1 MSWSDVKYALN
12 SSLGTD
18 EFAPLDK
25 LIKYYIYLFSDTA
38 KFVEYSAAGT
48 YNVSL
53 PEWATKVKVTACGGG
68 GGGAVALAS
77 GEYQD
82 KTYAGGG
89 GGAAAI
95 LDEMYDIPK
104 SVQGTIISVIVGAGG
119 AGVSDSGNG
128 ADGNATIITTL
139 GITLS
144 GGKKG
149 TSSSSSTAEV
159 GGAAGGP
166 GGGKGGNANEA
177 GAAGITGAG
186 GAKAARAGGG
196 GGSLGAGGEATYDK
210 STATTSTNSG
220 TRGGGGGAA
229 PQPNDNYSVK
239 GGSGG
244 DGYVKLEFLP

>member
-1 MSWSDVKYALN
+1 MSWSEVKYALN

-53 PEWATKVKVTACGGG
+53 PEWATRVKVTACGGG
-68 GGGAVALAS
+68 GGGAVALSS
-77 GEYQD
+77 GEYQT
-82 KTYAGGG
+82 KTYGGGG

-95 LDEMYDIPK
+95 LDEVHDIPK
-104 SVQGTIISVIVGAGG
+104 SVQGTIISVMIGAGG
-119 AGVSDSGNG
+119 AGAMREGNG
-128 ADGNATIITTL
+128 ADGNATTITAL
-139 GITLS
+139 GITLL

-149 TSSSSSTAEV
+149 TSDNSSTAEV

-166 GGGKGGNANEA
+166 GGGKGGNAGEN
-177 GAAGITGAG
+177 GAPGITGAG
-186 GAKAARAGGG
+186 GAKLPRAGGG
-196 GGSLGAGGEATYDK
+196 GGSLGAGGNASYDQ

-229 PQPNDNYSVK
+229 PQPSDTYSVK
-239 GGSGG
+239 AGSGG